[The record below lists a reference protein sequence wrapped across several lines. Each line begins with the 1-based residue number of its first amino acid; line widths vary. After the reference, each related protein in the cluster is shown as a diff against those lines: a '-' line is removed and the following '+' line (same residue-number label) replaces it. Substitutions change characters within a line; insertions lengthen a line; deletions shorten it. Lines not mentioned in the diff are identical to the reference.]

1 MSDSTAPLTRGPI
14 FKTLMRLALPIMAS
28 SFLSTAYSLTD
39 MVWVGMLGAKAVAA
53 IGVAGMYGWLASG
66 LSVLTRMGGQV
77 HAAQC
82 IGRGDHD
89 EAGRYASAAV
99 RLVIVFG
106 LVYGALCLLFS
117 RQLIGFYA
125 LEDPQTSQM
134 ARHYLMITGG
144 TVLLP
149 FLNTTL
155 TGLYTAQGDAKTPLK
170 ANSAGLILNMILD
183 PLLILGVGPLPGLG
197 VTGAALAT
205 LTAHIVVTLVL
216 LASTKPD
223 DLLRRTP
230 LCARLGRAYYSAV
243 VRMGGPTALQSTTYC
258 AISMVLTRLVA
269 GFGDGAVAVQQVGG
283 HIESLTWNTS
293 DGFGSAMNAFAA
305 QNCGAGKFS
314 RIRKGYRYAGLF
326 VFLWGAFIGL
336 LFILFPTQICALF
349 FREADVVALSVGYF
363 VIVGISEPFMCL
375 ELMATG
381 AISGLGY
388 TRACSIVSIVLTALR
403 IPLALGLTALGLG
416 LDGIWWALTVSST
429 LKGICLHVLFYRKCG
444 HEDI

>member
-14 FKTLMRLALPIMAS
+14 FKTLMKLALPIMAS

-39 MVWVGMLGAKAVAA
+39 MVWVGKLGAKAVAG
-53 IGVAGMYGWLASG
+53 IGVAGMYGWLSSG

-82 IGRGDHD
+82 LGRGEKE
-89 EAGRYASAAV
+89 EAGRYAAAAV
-99 RLVIVFG
+99 QLVVLFG
-106 LVYGALCLLFS
+106 LVFGAVCLLFH
-117 RQLIGFYA
+117 RQLIAFYG
-125 LEDPQTSQM
+125 LEDPQTIQY
-134 ARHYLMITGG
+134 ARSYLMITCG
-144 TVLLP
+144 TVILP

-183 PLLILGVGPLPGLG
+183 PVLILGVGPMPRLE
-197 VTGAALAT
+197 VVGAALAT

-216 LASTKPD
+216 IFSMKPEH
-223 DLLRRTP
+223 LLRQTP
-230 LCARLGRAYYSAV
+230 LTRPVSGRYFSAV

-269 GFGDGAVAVQQVGG
+269 GFGDGAVAVQQIGG

-314 RIRKGYRYAGLF
+314 RIRRGYRYAGTF
-326 VFLWGAFIGL
+326 VFLWGTFIGL

-403 IPLALGLTALGLG
+403 IPMALGLTALGLG
-416 LDGIWWALTVSST
+416 LNGIWWALTVSST
-429 LKGICLHVLFYRKCG
+429 LKGVSLHVLFYRKCG
-444 HEDI
+444 KEDI